1 MTIAIRLANAADA
14 LLIHRLTQLAF
25 DEYRGQLQ
33 PPSSAHNETEA
44 VEAEALRQGGAVL
57 AFDAD
62 LPVGAARFRPQ
73 SDHLY
78 IGRVSVL
85 PSRRGEG
92 VALALMLG
100 LEDQARR
107 LGVAAI
113 ELEVR
118 ESLPSNV
125 RLYEKLG
132 YGVIRR
138 APHPRDA
145 DFISLRM
152 RKAV

>member
-1 MTIAIRLANAADA
+1 MRA
-14 LLIHRLTQLAF
+14 
-25 DEYRGQLQ
+25 
-33 PPSSAHNETEA
+33 
-44 VEAEALRQGGAVL
+44 
-57 AFDAD
+57 
-62 LPVGAARFRPQ
+62 
-73 SDHLY
+73 
-78 IGRVSVL
+78 
-85 PSRRGEG
+85 
-92 VALALMLG
+92 

-107 LGVAAI
+107 LGVPAI

-132 YGVIRR
+132 YAVMRR